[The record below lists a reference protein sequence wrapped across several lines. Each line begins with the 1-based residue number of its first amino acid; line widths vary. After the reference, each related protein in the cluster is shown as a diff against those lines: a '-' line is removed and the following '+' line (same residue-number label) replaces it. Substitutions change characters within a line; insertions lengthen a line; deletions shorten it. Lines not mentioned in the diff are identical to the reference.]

1 MKLSLGQGTYTQS
14 LSYAMAIC
22 NLGEKTGLC
31 VTALP
36 SLYKRCLFVSVV
48 GVGGGEGGGS
58 VLQSSARREGRIESV
73 GCRAAT

>member
-1 MKLSLGQGTYTQS
+1 MKLSLGQGTYTF
-14 LSYAMAIC
+14 LC
-22 NLGEKTGLC
+22 HGNNLGEKTGLC